1 MLQSSVGQIRQEFDE
16 LIQKESNRLTRKI
29 FATETHTYEGE
40 TEFDSSQRKLY
51 HILEEWEEKFKG
63 FAKDADDKSSGMTE
77 TLEKRLESEI
87 GELDT
92 KLKSLDISVQH
103 HVRRREK
110 VESLNSEVEKHE
122 KYLAV
127 QKSILEAQ

>member
-1 MLQSSVGQIRQEFDE
+1 
-16 LIQKESNRLTRKI
+16 
-29 FATETHTYEGE
+29 
-40 TEFDSSQRKLY
+40 
-51 HILEEWEEKFKG
+51 
-63 FAKDADDKSSGMTE
+63 MTE

-127 QKSILEAQ
+127 QKSI